1 MKIMKPVPLP
11 DHSPDPCG
19 AETADTPVP
28 SDTNPSGSK
37 LLIVDDDANIVEVLG
52 IQLST
57 VGATVVSATNGYDAL
72 TVAALEMP
80 DVIITDYMMPTGSG
94 DYFISRLK
102 ADPVLKD
109 IPVIVLTGRTFEG
122 AEDVALKRD
131 LVGRGGAVAFLTK
144 PVGEDALI
152 AELRK
157 HVALSDT

>member
-1 MKIMKPVPLP
+1 MKITKPVPLP
-11 DHSPDPCG
+11 DPPDHGTDVASVSPGPDP
-19 AETADTPVP
+19 
-28 SDTNPSGSK
+28 SGCK
-37 LLIVDDDANIVEVLG
+37 ILIVDDDAHIVEVLG
-52 IQLST
+52 IQLSSF
-57 VGATVVSATNGYDAL
+57 GAAVVSASNGYDAL

-80 DVIITDYMMPTGSG
+80 DVIITDYMMPVGSG

-109 IPVIVLTGRTFEG
+109 IPVIVLTGKTFEG
-122 AEDVALKRD
+122 AEDIALKRD

-157 HVALSDT
+157 HVALSDI